1 MVDIE
6 LWIDNGNG
14 YVKIY
19 VFQNPQLNLDKS
31 SGISKMPIPAT
42 GDAPML
48 MNMEGMSE
56 EFDVRFTITDRN
68 DNCGLSGSANSMYY
82 SFDDGSSLSFDSN
95 GVLYY
100 NDAGGN
106 SYEMNTIWGQYMF
119 LKDWGCTGEIGN
131 YYKLKL
137 NNDTQIYSFDGI
149 PASLRMTWRAGEMK
163 IDGSLKFLIG
173 TVIA

>member
-1 MVDIE
+1 MVDVE

-19 VFQNPQLNLDKS
+19 VFQNPFLDTNKS
-31 SGISKMPIPAT
+31 SGITKMPIPAT

-56 EFDVRFTITDRN
+56 DVSVRFTITDRN
-68 DNCGLSGSANSMYY
+68 DNCGLSGSGTYY
-82 SFDDGSSLSFDSN
+82 SFDNGTSLSFGTD
-95 GVLYY
+95 GILYY
-100 NDAGGN
+100 NANGT
-106 SYEMNTIWGQYMF
+106 SYNMNTIWGQYMF

-131 YYKLKL
+131 YYQLKL
-137 NNDTQIYSFDGI
+137 NDGSSVYTFDGI
-149 PASLRMTWRAGEMK
+149 PSTLRLSWRAGEMK
-163 IDGSLKFLIG
+163 IDGDIKFLIG